1 MIEMTSKFLGV
12 PLKIAG
18 WRPKAGG
25 LLFSPKRYRKVEKN
39 REKAWKNIFY
49 SLQFEKIIFSHGK
62 VLEKIFSNR
71 NL

>member
-1 MIEMTSKFLGV
+1 MTSKFLGV

-18 WRPKAGG
+18 RRPKAGG

-39 REKAWKNIFY
+39 REKVGKTFFTVY
-49 SLQFEKIIFSHGK
+49 SLKKLFFLTENCEKN
-62 VLEKIFSNR
+62 FSNR